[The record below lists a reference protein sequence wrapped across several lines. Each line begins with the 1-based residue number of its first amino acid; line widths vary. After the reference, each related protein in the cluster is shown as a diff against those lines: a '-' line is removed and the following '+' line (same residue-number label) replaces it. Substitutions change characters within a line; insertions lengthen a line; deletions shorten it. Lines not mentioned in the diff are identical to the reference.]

1 MEGLDNVNIRMGVFR
16 EQLEIKEA
24 ACEKAESNLRLMVG
38 LVIHARRKPNVKD
51 NPRMLHLISMI
62 EIGIVM

>member
-16 EQLEIKEA
+16 EQLEA
-24 ACEKAESNLRLMVG
+24 ACEKALAESNLRLGVG

-51 NPRMLHLISMI
+51 NAR
-62 EIGIVM
+62 IGGNTRKRGYST